1 MLKRMPVLVAALPA
15 VLIACVGCTPNSSA
29 DGTSGGSS
37 SAITQV
43 IKADVE
49 TLVEEGD
56 PVGEIIDA
64 LEQEFPDFV
73 AFIEDAVAAAA
84 FGG

>member
-1 MLKRMPVLVAALPA
+1 MLKRTPVLAAALA
-15 VLIACVGCTPNSSA
+15 ALLIACVGCTPNSSA

-37 SAITQV
+37 SAITRV

-49 TLVEEGD
+49 ALAEEGD
-56 PVGEIIDA
+56 PVNEIIDT

-84 FGG
+84 AGG